1 MAIAASYR
9 RSINAQRFRI
19 AAQRVRMDVKCDA
32 TSWPPTWGGLISLI
46 LISLT
51 SCSATSSGGG
61 SVEASSSAA
70 ARTAA
75 SPGPGGTQ
83 QLDPGGLEAGTRY
96 VIDSLGVS
104 VQPDVDGW
112 FAVLPQGGDAA
123 MSREDVTVY
132 FLLPDTVLDPDGMQV
147 AAPADPQALVDAMD
161 ATSIITVTA
170 SEPFTANAISGL
182 SAEVTGSGGHVSLL
196 TTGSRS
202 YGLADGQ
209 FQLIAIELDG
219 QALVVSIERS
229 DEPDIEAA
237 WEIAGP
243 LVESLDVAE

>member
-1 MAIAASYR
+1 
-9 RSINAQRFRI
+9 
-19 AAQRVRMDVKCDA
+19 VKRDA
-32 TSWPPTWGGLISLI
+32 TSWPPRWGGLVSLI
-46 LISLT
+46 LIST
-51 SCSATSSGGG
+51 TNCSAASPEGG
-61 SVEASSSAA
+61 SVEASAVAASPSSAA
-70 ARTAA
+70 TTA
-75 SPGPGGTQ
+75 SPDPGGMQ
-83 QLDPGGLEAGTRY
+83 ELDPGGLEAGTRY
-96 VIDSLGVS
+96 VMESLGVS

-112 FAVLPQGGDAA
+112 FAVLPQGGDVA

-132 FLLPDTVLDPDGMQV
+132 FLAPDTVLDPDGSQL
-147 AAPADPQALVDAMD
+147 AAPADPRALVDAMD

-170 SEPFTANAISGL
+170 SEPFTANALSGL
-182 SAEVTGSGGHVSLL
+182 SAEVNGSGGHVELL

-219 QALVVSIERS
+219 RAVLVSIERS

>member
-1 MAIAASYR
+1 ME
-9 RSINAQRFRI
+9 
-19 AAQRVRMDVKCDA
+19 VKRDA

-46 LISLT
+46 LISTT
-51 SCSATSSGGG
+51 SCSAASPEGG
-61 SVEASSSAA
+61 SVEASPTAAASSAA
-70 ARTAA
+70 AASTAA

-83 QLDPGGLEAGTRY
+83 ELDPGGLEAGTRY
-96 VIDSLGVS
+96 VIESLGVS

-112 FAVLPQGGDAA
+112 FAILLQGGDVA
-123 MSREDVTVY
+123 MSREDVTIY

-147 AAPADPQALVDAMD
+147 AAPADPQALVDALD

-170 SEPFTANAISGL
+170 SEPFTANALSGL
-182 SAEVTGSGGHVSLL
+182 SAEVTGSGGHVELL

-209 FQLIAIELDG
+209 FQVIAIELDG
-219 QALVVSIERS
+219 RALVVSIERR

-243 LVESLDVAE
+243 LVESLDASGLCCQ